1 MLIAFIGVSET
12 YLCCKVIPVPQ
23 VTNSVTHAF
32 FIVFY
37 LNYIAKSVSFVLLP
51 ENWKFL
57 NATQNRLAYSA
68 KGVLAKKCF
77 PLPYATSS
85 NNRIN
90 LRLFGLFDSAKLVG
104 CVVESILNLR
114 YNKICKI

>member
-23 VTNSVTHAF
+23 AANSVTHAF

-51 ENWKFL
+51 ENWKFSKL
-57 NATQNRLAYSA
+57 QH
-68 KGVLAKKCF
+68 
-77 PLPYATSS
+77 
-85 NNRIN
+85 RI
-90 LRLFGLFDSAKLVG
+90 G
-104 CVVESILNLR
+104 
-114 YNKICKI
+114 